1 MEKLDELHR
10 RKVGGYQIR
19 SRTQWIQFGERIT
32 KYFLGLNLEKQRRN
46 ANCTDSFR
54 YKGGT
59 YIHTDKDVLETAKE
73 YYSDLYKDKSLN
85 VHMAWNRDFFKNSVM
100 PDEMR

>member
-73 YYSDLYKDKSLN
+73 YYSDLYKDKSSD
-85 VHMAWNRDFFKNSVM
+85 VHGIAMCGFF
-100 PDEMR
+100 